1 MAERKRKT
9 RGRSSSNSANYLIDL
24 CPISRL
30 YYRLLGKL
38 LSSRQIKMLITRI
51 LSFHSNHAFFVHNF
65 VGPRSRKGWILM
77 QRQDSFKLASLFIF
91 FFSSSRFLWRL
102 MQHAK
107 KRTFAFLK
115 IYPISY
121 HSFILCKK
129 FLLEILFFF
138 VDFYF
143 LGEFITLY
151 STFLILYI

>member
-91 FFSSSRFLWRL
+91 
-102 MQHAK
+102 
-107 KRTFAFLK
+107 
-115 IYPISY
+115 
-121 HSFILCKK
+121 
-129 FLLEILFFF
+129 LFFF
-138 VDFYF
+138 LFSIFVKINATREETNPNVCVFKDLSDFVSF
-143 LGEFITLY
+143 RLFFAK
-151 STFLILYI
+151 SFS

>member
-1 MAERKRKT
+1 
-9 RGRSSSNSANYLIDL
+9 
-24 CPISRL
+24 
-30 YYRLLGKL
+30 
-38 LSSRQIKMLITRI
+38 MLITRI

-77 QRQDSFKLASLFIF
+77 QSQDSFKLASLFIF
-91 FFSSSRFLWRL
+91 LFFFSSSRFSWRL

-107 KRTFAFLK
+107 KRIRTFAFLK
-115 IYPISY
+115 IYLISY

-151 STFLILYI
+151 STFLILYIYIKVNKSCAINCNEKIKFIVLLI